1 MEYKKLTFDLYRFQ
15 LLPISQNIHD
25 DLYIDNLSIEKL
37 KELKNQIFS
46 DVISKLIK
54 INHRTFDI
62 IQKNI
67 PIGGDWIAF
76 KLGAKKHVEIGTT
89 DLKKSTI
96 DSWPHITIIINN
108 NPQIQT
114 IAISRNTKAFSST
127 AAVSKLLQRN
137 LEHAL
142 RTRQLTLHIKPIFD
156 KRDFWSVISKYEH
169 EISSVKFELISPNM
183 SNISKSLTIDLKTIN
198 EETNSHRTNV
208 ELNAD
213 NGANLELSESN
224 RVVSGLVEYA
234 AQGGGNI
241 SIKVQGVRQKIQTN
255 TEIKT
260 LEIDEFTVDNLSQ
273 DGLFLLLERF
283 NQ

>member
-15 LLPISQNIHD
+15 LLPISQNLHD
-25 DLYIDNLSIEKL
+25 DLYIDKLSIEKL
-37 KELKNQIFS
+37 KEKKNEIFGDILNS
-46 DVISKLIK
+46 IIK
-54 INHRTFDI
+54 INHKSFDI

-76 KLGAKKHVEIGTT
+76 KIGAKKHVEIGTT
-89 DLKKSTI
+89 DLKKTTI
-96 DSWPHITIIINN
+96 DSWPHITVIVNN
-108 NPQIQT
+108 NPEIQT

-127 AAVSKLLQRN
+127 GVVCKLLQRN
-137 LEHAL
+137 LEHSL
-142 RTRQLTLHIKPIFD
+142 RARQLTMHIKPIFD
-156 KRDFWSVISKYEH
+156 KKDFWDIVSRHEH

-183 SNISKSLTIDLKTIN
+183 SNISKCLTIDLKTIN

-208 ELNAD
+208 ELNSD
-213 NGANLELSESN
+213 RGASLELGESN

-260 LEIDEFTVDNLSQ
+260 LEIDEFTVDNLTK
-273 DGLFLLLERF
+273 DGLFLFLERF
-283 NQ
+283 TQ